1 LFAALAFA
9 VFCFATSA
17 SLRTIVGLT
26 NTKPDRQIP
35 GQSLEEIEMLSS
47 LLQLSR
53 RGLSRQRD
61 AFILMTTLTAL
72 SSWLVFW
79 FGE

>member
-1 LFAALAFA
+1 
-9 VFCFATSA
+9 
-17 SLRTIVGLT
+17 
-26 NTKPDRQIP
+26 
-35 GQSLEEIEMLSS
+35 MLSS
-47 LLQLSR
+47 LRQLYR

-61 AFILMTTLTAL
+61 SLILMTMLTAL

>member
-1 LFAALAFA
+1 
-9 VFCFATSA
+9 
-17 SLRTIVGLT
+17 
-26 NTKPDRQIP
+26 
-35 GQSLEEIEMLSS
+35 MLSS
-47 LLQLSR
+47 LRQLCR

-61 AFILMTTLTAL
+61 AFLLMTTLTAL

>member
-1 LFAALAFA
+1 
-9 VFCFATSA
+9 
-17 SLRTIVGLT
+17 LT
-26 NTKPDRQIP
+26 NTKPDRQIRR
-35 GQSLEEIEMLSS
+35 QSLEEIEMLSN
-47 LLQLSR
+47 LRQLYR

-61 AFILMTTLTAL
+61 ALILMTTLTAL

>member
-1 LFAALAFA
+1 LFAASEFA
-9 VFCFATSA
+9 IFCFTTSA

-26 NTKPDRQIP
+26 NTKPDRQIRR
-35 GQSLEEIEMLSS
+35 QSLEEIEMLSS
-47 LLQLSR
+47 LRQLYR

-61 AFILMTTLTAL
+61 SLILMTMLTAL

>member
-1 LFAALAFA
+1 
-9 VFCFATSA
+9 
-17 SLRTIVGLT
+17 
-26 NTKPDRQIP
+26 
-35 GQSLEEIEMLSS
+35 MLSS
-47 LLQLSR
+47 LRQLYR
-53 RGLSRQRD
+53 RGLFHQRD

>member
-1 LFAALAFA
+1 
-9 VFCFATSA
+9 
-17 SLRTIVGLT
+17 
-26 NTKPDRQIP
+26 
-35 GQSLEEIEMLSS
+35 MLSS
-47 LLQLSR
+47 LRQLYR

-61 AFILMTTLTAL
+61 ALILMTTLTAL

>member
-1 LFAALAFA
+1 
-9 VFCFATSA
+9 
-17 SLRTIVGLT
+17 LT
-26 NTKPDRQIP
+26 NTKPDRQIRR
-35 GQSLEEIEMLSS
+35 QSLEEIEMLSS
-47 LLQLSR
+47 LRQLYR

-61 AFILMTTLTAL
+61 SLILMTMLTAL

>member
-1 LFAALAFA
+1 
-9 VFCFATSA
+9 
-17 SLRTIVGLT
+17 LT
-26 NTKPDRQIP
+26 NTKPDRQIRR
-35 GQSLEEIEMLSS
+35 QSLEEIEMLSN
-47 LLQLSR
+47 LRQLYR

-61 AFILMTTLTAL
+61 SLILMTMLTAL